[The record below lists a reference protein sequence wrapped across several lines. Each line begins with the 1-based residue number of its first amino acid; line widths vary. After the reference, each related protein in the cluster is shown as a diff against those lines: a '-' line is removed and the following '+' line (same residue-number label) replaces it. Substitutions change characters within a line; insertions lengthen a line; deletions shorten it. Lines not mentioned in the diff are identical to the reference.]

1 MPGRG
6 TEKNRSHVSLALIK
20 GRVGMSYIV
29 DVDCSEMLQES
40 QHCSFLVL
48 ASRSFYGLDRFCHHL
63 PEQVSVKNPKGFEL
77 TPIYSFPFSE

>member
-6 TEKNRSHVSLALIK
+6 TEKTRSHISLALIK
-20 GRVGMSYIV
+20 GRVGMSCIV

-48 ASRSFYGLDRFCHHL
+48 VSRSFHGLDRFCHHL
-63 PEQVSVKNPKGFEL
+63 PEQVSVKNPEGF
-77 TPIYSFPFSE
+77 